1 MKRISIVFL
10 SASLLASAA
19 FADTD
24 QVVATYK
31 GGEVKESQ
39 VMKEVQPFL
48 ANQPGGK
55 DKKFSDFDV
64 NLQETLVRGYIDA
77 QLIKEAAKNSGIESS
92 KEFQEKLNN
101 IKEQM
106 INQQL
111 LENYVKANV
120 SDKMITDEYNK
131 LVASLKGKEEIKV
144 SHILVET
151 EEKAKEVQNR
161 LKKGENFAKLAK
173 ELSKDE
179 GSKASG
185 GEIGYITPGQLV
197 PEFEDKAFSMK
208 MKEIS
213 GPVKTQFGW
222 HIITVLDKRPA
233 QVPSKEK
240 VTPELTSKLGREA
253 IQKYIADLESKADV
267 KITLPKSGAPAEG
280 DKKDS
285 K

>member
-10 SASLLASAA
+10 SASLLASIA

-39 VMKEVQPFL
+39 VMKEIQPFL

-55 DKKFSDFDV
+55 DKKFSDFDA
-64 NLQETLVRGYIDA
+64 NMQEALVRGYISSMLVKD
-77 QLIKEAAKNSGIESS
+77 AAKNSGIESS

-101 IKEQM
+101 IKDQM
-106 INQQL
+106 VSQQL

-120 SDKMITDEYNK
+120 NDKMIADEYNK
-131 LVASLKGKEEIKV
+131 LVASIKGKEEIKV
-144 SHILVET
+144 SHILVDT
-151 EEKAKEVQNR
+151 EEKAKDIQNR

-173 ELSKDE
+173 ELSKDD
-179 GSKASG
+179 GSKANG

-197 PEFEDKAFSMK
+197 PEFEEKAFSMK
-208 MKEIS
+208 KDEVS
-213 GPVKTQFGW
+213 SPVKTQFGW
-222 HIITVLDKRPA
+222 HIIKVLDKRPA

-240 VTPELTSKLGREA
+240 ATPDITGKLGREA
-253 IQKYIADLESKADV
+253 IQKYIADLESEADV
-267 KITLPKSGAPAEG
+267 KITLPKAAASEG

>member
-10 SASLLASAA
+10 SASLLTSVA
-19 FADTD
+19 FADID
-24 QVVATYK
+24 PIVATYK

-39 VMKEVQPFL
+39 VMKEIQPFL
-48 ANQPGGK
+48 ASQPNSQN
-55 DKKFSDFDV
+55 KKFSDFDP
-64 NLQETLVRGYIDA
+64 NIQETLVRGYIDA

-92 KEFQEKLNN
+92 EEFQQKLNG

-120 SDKMITDEYNK
+120 SDKMISDEYNK

-144 SHILVET
+144 SHILVDT
-151 EEKAKEVQNR
+151 EAKAKEVQNR
-161 LKKGENFAKLAK
+161 LKKGESFAKLAK

-179 GSKASG
+179 AAKANG

-208 MKEIS
+208 VKEIS
-213 GPVKTQFGW
+213 DPVKTQFGW

-240 VTPELTSKLGREA
+240 ATPDITNKLGREA
-253 IQKYIADLESKADV
+253 IQKYIADLEGKADI
-267 KITLPKSGAPAEG
+267 KITLPKPITPID
-280 DKKDS
+280 DKKDN